1 MYKEAIFF
9 HKYVGI
15 PVVILM
21 ALIFFLTGC
30 GSDHT
35 SYSTPPPV
43 EETTPEIVEP
53 VIDIIEPDEEIPEP
67 ELETI
72 VENYEITRYD
82 SKKKF
87 RVYYIKVTND
97 TIYLTVE
104 TYNGK
109 HMTTEKIM
117 ADRNQE

>member
-1 MYKEAIFF
+1 MYKEAMFF

-30 GSDHT
+30 GSDH
-35 SYSTPPPV
+35 SSISTPPV
-43 EETTPEIVEP
+43 EETTPEVVEP

-67 ELETI
+67 EVETI
-72 VENYEITRYD
+72 VENYEIIRYD
-82 SKKKF
+82 NKKKF
-87 RVYYIKVTND
+87 RIYYIKVTNNV
-97 TIYLTVE
+97 IHLTVE
-104 TYNGK
+104 SHRGK
-109 HMTTEKIM
+109 HVTTEKII